1 MSTISFF
8 KEISKIPRGSGNEEK
23 IADYI
28 CNFAKE
34 RNLEFIRDE
43 YNNVIIKKYVNDK
56 DPIILQ
62 AHLDMVLE
70 KEKDFDFDFLNDGIE
85 LIITDEYITA
95 NKTTLGADNGIG
107 VCQILNV
114 LDSDIDKSIEAIF
127 TTNEETS
134 MIGAE
139 KIDLSTLKGKTMIN
153 LDGFNSDTILLGSAG
168 FTDIDI
174 NTNYSFDEKDNNFYK
189 LVLTGLEGGHSG
201 FDIDKNRGN
210 SIILLMEF
218 LLSIPDIKI
227 ASFNGGS
234 KINVIP
240 TDSEVVFSTNI
251 NIDTLLEKYR
261 NEKKVIY
268 NNLKITKEIIN
279 DEKKCLSNSE
289 SIRFISSINNLKIGV
304 IKKNKRNEV
313 TTSSNLALVDL
324 NNNLIQIG
332 LRSSIDSE
340 EEKEI
345 NYLKDYSKEYKY
357 KFIIRG
363 HQPGFT
369 TDENSNLV
377 KEMKE
382 AYYRVNNKYP
392 CLESLHIAVEVGL
405 IKEKIKDLDVVIIS
419 PNISGAHSTN
429 EKVEISSIYKC
440 DDWLFEYLTN
450 KEI

>member
-1 MSTISFF
+1 MSTIGFF
-8 KEISKIPRGSGNEEK
+8 KEISKIPRGSGNEQK

-34 RNLEFIRDE
+34 RNLEFIHDK
-43 YNNVIIKKYVNDK
+43 YNNVIIKKYVNNEE
-56 DPIILQ
+56 PIILQ

-70 KEKDFDFDFLNDGIE
+70 KENDYEFDFLNDGID
-85 LIITDEYITA
+85 LIFTNEYITA
-95 NKTTLGADNGIG
+95 NNTTLGADNGIG
-107 VCQILNV
+107 VAQILNI
-114 LDSDIDKSIEAIF
+114 LDSDIDKNIEAIF

-139 KIDLSTLKGKTMIN
+139 KIDLSSLKGKTMIN

-174 NTNYSFDEKDNNFYK
+174 ITNYSFEEEKSNFYK
-189 LVLTGLEGGHSG
+189 LSLTGLEGGHSG

-210 SIILLMEF
+210 SIKLLIEF
-218 LLSIPDIKI
+218 LLLISDIKI

-251 NIDTLLEKYR
+251 NIDDLLDKYLK
-261 NEKKVIY
+261 EKKKIY
-268 NNLKITKEIIN
+268 KNLDITKEIIN
-279 DEKKCLSNSE
+279 DEKKCLSNSKSLE
-289 SIRFISSINNLKIGV
+289 FISSINNLKSGV
-304 IKKNKRNEV
+304 INKNKREEV
-313 TTSSNLALVDL
+313 TTSSNLALIDL
-324 NNNLIQIG
+324 SNNLIQIG

-345 NYLKDYSKEYKY
+345 NYLKDYSNEYGY

-369 TDENSNLV
+369 TDENSTLV
-377 KEMKE
+377 KKMKE

-392 CLESLHIAVEVGL
+392 RLESLHIAVEVGL
-405 IKEKIKDLDVVIIS
+405 IKEKIKDLNVVIIS
-419 PNISGAHSTN
+419 PNISGAHSTK
-429 EKVEISSIYKC
+429 EKVEISSIESC
-440 DDWLFEYLTN
+440 DRWLFEYLTN